1 MSWGVISFLIKEVL
15 NGAPDSHKKKLP
27 VSLRARD
34 TFNSSRRSRESYRRE
49 RISWVC
55 GEDGDHQRKG
65 YLREA
70 REPYTG

>member
-1 MSWGVISFLIKEVL
+1 MESQI
-15 NGAPDSHKKKLP
+15 PTKKRLS

-34 TFNSSRRSRESYRRE
+34 TFNSSMRSRESYRRE

-55 GEDGDHQRKG
+55 GEDGDHHRKG

-70 REPYTG
+70 REPYTVYRVAGEAWIMGLGA

>member
-15 NGAPDSHKKKLP
+15 NGAPDSHKKRLS

-34 TFNSSRRSRESYRRE
+34 TFNSSMRSRESYRRE

-55 GEDGDHQRKG
+55 GEDGDHHRKG